1 MSLAYR
7 EGIRNGKVTSNP
19 VRLVK
24 QRKEG
29 GNVIRFLRDHEEA
42 AFRAAI
48 AEKYPEKMCE
58 LDVSLGTVMRL
69 SEQYGNRLRWQN
81 VDFQRREVD
90 LSKTKNY
97 TARVIPMNASVFAA
111 FEARKAQVPHAK
123 KQGYCFRYTA
133 AALVG

>member
-7 EGIRNGKVTSNP
+7 EGIRNEKVTSNP

-29 GNVIRFLRDHEEA
+29 GNVIRFLREHEEA
-42 AFRAAI
+42 ALRAGI
-48 AEKYPEKMCE
+48 AKKCPEKMCE
-58 LDVSLGTVMRL
+58 LDISLGTGMRL
-69 SEQYGNRLRWQN
+69 FEQYGSRLRWQN

-97 TARVIPMNASVFAA
+97 LTMA
-111 FEARKAQVPHAK
+111 
-123 KQGYCFRYTA
+123 C
-133 AALVG
+133 